1 MQQTYLSFDC
11 ATKTFAFCVCR
22 VSPPILNSAPA
33 LRARL
38 TAARALAARAAAAAA
53 AGDAA
58 AAERLAA
65 AAAAAA
71 AALDRETAAAVEL
84 VDGDV
89 VDLAPGRADADVST
103 IERIQALAKY
113 IAARVRPA
121 LAAALAQELALAPPP
136 SQSQS
141 PLIVIEYQMGP
152 NARARAIAAALV
164 AFFAAERV
172 VIVGPSLKN
181 RVSVSAEGQYGHF
194 LQRYSNSYGANK
206 AHALF
211 NFAALERVFGSGI
224 PPTPPARRGHIADS
238 CMQVL
243 GFVLHGADEKDAARM
258 F

>member
-1 MQQTYLSFDC
+1 M
-11 ATKTFAFCVCR
+11 
-22 VSPPILNSAPA
+22 
-33 LRARL
+33 
-38 TAARALAARAAAAAA
+38 
-53 AGDAA
+53 
-58 AAERLAA
+58 
-65 AAAAAA
+65 
-71 AALDRETAAAVEL
+71 
-84 VDGDV
+84 

-103 IERIQALAKY
+103 VERIQALAKY

-121 LAAALAQELALAPPP
+121 LAAALAIAQPQAT
-136 SQSQS
+136 QS

-181 RVSVSAEGQYGHF
+181 RVSVSPEGQYGHF